1 VPAESRGIT
10 TDGKWDTLGMRGT
23 YSPTVTF
30 TNVRIDRDATLGE
43 PGAALQAGV
52 VEVFG
57 LGYAAV
63 YIGIAESAVAFA
75 PSARWANCPAALWA
89 VGACVVVVV
98 VLPSGSAVTGFGF
111 RTVIHAAMKATAQI
125 RTIRMG
131 GEIWDIAHPP
141 SAFRSVV

>member
-1 VPAESRGIT
+1 MSSASAVRTRVGRPAGLAGLAAAVAPPVVTAVVPAFVPVLVPLAAATVS
-10 TDGKWDTLGMRGT
+10 
-23 YSPTVTF
+23 SP
-30 TNVRIDRDATLGE
+30 
-43 PGAALQAGV
+43 AAFV
-52 VEVFG
+52 
-57 LGYAAV
+57 AAD
-63 YIGIAESAVAFA
+63 SAVAFA
-75 PSARWANCPAALWA
+75 ASARWANCPAALWA